1 VALADARVAVP
12 LVAARNVALVV
23 GSVAENMPM
32 AAAGPVDHKRLGA
45 VPREGVVPCL
55 LEE

>member
-1 VALADARVAVP
+1 VAVP